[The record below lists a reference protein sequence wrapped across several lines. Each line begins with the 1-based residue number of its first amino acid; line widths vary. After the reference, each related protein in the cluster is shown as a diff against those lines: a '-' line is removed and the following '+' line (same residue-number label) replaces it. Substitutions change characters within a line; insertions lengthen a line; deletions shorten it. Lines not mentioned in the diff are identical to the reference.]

1 MSRPQRLRSFE
12 IDGSVRSS
20 ADPATVM
27 SRVIA
32 PSTWPEWQSEIL
44 STEGPER
51 LEPGAVV
58 DGRARLLGFDVHGRS
73 AAVEVE
79 DGAFF
84 EDVIVG
90 VRMRIRY
97 TVRPDGAGSIIGHH
111 MEADLPSG
119 PLGRLLSVFLARRLR
134 KMQSELL
141 ESLRAQ
147 AEGESAP
154 S

>member
-1 MSRPQRLRSFE
+1 M
-12 IDGSVRSS
+12 DASVRSS
-20 ADPATVM
+20 ASPGRVM
-27 SRVIA
+27 SRVVG

-44 STEGPER
+44 STQGPEP
-51 LEPGAVV
+51 LAPGDVV

-73 AAVEVE
+73 AAVEVTDE
-79 DGAFF
+79 VFF

-97 TVRPDGAGSIIGHH
+97 TVRPDGSGSIIGHH
-111 MEADLPSG
+111 MQADLPAG

-141 ESLRAQ
+141 ESLRVQ